1 MKNIM
6 IKTIK
11 NRRMK
16 TKLFIGFLLAGVL
29 SFQSCDILQQ
39 MVTFTKCEFKMNS
52 LTNTKLVGINIQNKK
67 SFSDLSFLDAATAT
81 KTLLGGELPLSFNL
95 NIETKNPNTS
105 TAAMQKMEWIL
116 YIDDIKITTGIL
128 NQKVT
133 IPPSETRNIPLAIML
148 DLKKLLNNKTKTA
161 LLNFGFNLADAGNYP
176 TRVKLD
182 IKPTI
187 DVAGIPLAYPGYFT
201 LKKEFGS
208 Q

>member
-1 MKNIM
+1 
-6 IKTIK
+6 
-11 NRRMK
+11 MK
-16 TKLFIGFLLAGVL
+16 TKLFISFLVVGIL

-52 LTNTKLVGINIQNKK
+52 LTNTKLVGIDIQNKN
-67 SFSDLSFLDAATAT
+67 SFSDLSFMDAANAT

-95 NIETKNPNTS
+95 NIETKNPNAS

-116 YIDDIKITTGIL
+116 FIDDIKITTGIL
-128 NQKVT
+128 NQKIS
-133 IPPSETRNIPLAIML
+133 IPPGETRNIPLTMKL
-148 DLKKLLNNKTKTA
+148 DLKKLLNNETKSA

-187 DVAGIPLAYPGYFT
+187 DVAGIPIEYPGYFT
-201 LKKEFGS
+201 LKKDFGS

>member
-1 MKNIM
+1 
-6 IKTIK
+6 
-11 NRRMK
+11 MK
-16 TKLFIGFLLAGVL
+16 TKLFISFLVVGIL

-52 LTNTKLVGINIQNKK
+52 LTNTKLVGIDIQNKN
-67 SFSDLSFLDAATAT
+67 SFSDLSFMDAANAT

-95 NIETKNPNTS
+95 NIETKNPNAS

-116 YIDDIKITTGIL
+116 FIDDIKITTGIL
-128 NQKVT
+128 NQKIS
-133 IPPSETRNIPLAIML
+133 IPPGETRNIPLTMKL
-148 DLKKLLNNKTKTA
+148 DLKKLLNNKTKSA

-187 DVAGIPLAYPGYFT
+187 DVAGIPIEYPGYFT
-201 LKKEFGS
+201 LKKDFGS